1 MNEIE
6 KTYLILDLVVI
17 ILLSCFLSIFVNQ
30 NGEERYTSLMG
41 VLTGLTYITS
51 RLTNYKKIMNVFHFF
66 IPITSLFIIIKSNDL
81 NLLTLILSKLILA
94 MATRKIFNGCI
105 VRKIEE
111 ESELTSNAFTK
122 LLNWDLIFPMMAFI
136 CLFRLYNLK
145 K

>member
-66 IPITSLFIIIKSNDL
+66 IPITSLFIIITSDIISLEWLISTYNV
-81 NLLTLILSKLILA
+81 LTSFSFIKFPSFNIDEPQIKLFAPLFKISLILFKL
-94 MATRKIFNGCI
+94 TPP
-105 VRKIEE
+105 
-111 ESELTSNAFTK
+111 ST
-122 LLNWDLIFPMMAFI
+122 
-136 CLFRLYNLK
+136 
-145 K
+145 